1 MKSPSGM
8 PASRCICYED
18 PKWFVNA
25 HLQDL
30 DGDWPM
36 FYLDD
41 LSSKEAM
48 ISRAEWYFDQLFTD
62 TAVTDVM
69 LCAFEQVSYIASDTV
84 EWIHEKMAQRVRNNG
99 HIPSGYKSL
108 TVRGYDLYNAL
119 TAYGVDW
126 YQLAI
131 DYCKGAGV
139 RPWTYLRMNDHHCI
153 EHADSLFHDAFW
165 HKARANGWL
174 IGNEKIY
181 GKNVANAYDFAHKEV
196 RDWMLTYIREVT
208 RKYDTFGLQLD
219 FMRDIFCFDYL
230 HNPNK
235 VEIMNGFIRDVAAI
249 VKEAEVIHGHDMK
262 LMIRLGVD
270 VKHNLVYGFDVAQ
283 WAKEGIIDAVVPS
296 PRWWATDSGIP
307 IADWVEV
314 VGDNVAIFPGFEYCL
329 MDPVKIN
336 DTQVKGIA
344 AGYMAQGAHGMYFNN
359 FYQLGDAGVR
369 DVHLLN
375 PGKVAEGPRTYVMT
389 YQDQVPIGQTGY
401 RPLPIH
407 LRGGTTFTVH
417 MGPVRTTES
426 ITLSIG
432 YNLGILKQPPWE
444 ITLNGIAPV
453 EAKKV
458 AINPDSIA
466 GYYITRKN
474 KKSKAK
480 ILVQYTFQNLST
492 EDVLEISIPAAEATA
507 VSLEINVNPNGT

>member
-1 MKSPSGM
+1 MKSPSVM
-8 PASRCICYED
+8 PASRGICYED

-25 HLQDL
+25 HIQDL

-153 EHADSLFHDAFW
+153 ERADSLFHDAFW

-181 GKNVANAYDFAHKEV
+181 GKNIANAYDFAHKEV
-196 RDWMLTYIREVT
+196 RDWMLAYIREVT

-219 FMRDIFCFDYL
+219 FMRESFCFDYL
-230 HNPNK
+230 HNPHK

-249 VKEAEVIHGHDMK
+249 VKEAEAIHGHNMK

-307 IADWVEV
+307 IADWVEA
-314 VGDNVAIFPGFEYCL
+314 VGDDVAIFPGFEYCL

-336 DTQVKGIA
+336 YTQVKGIA
-344 AGYMAQGAHGMYFNN
+344 AGYMAQGAHGIYFNN

-417 MGPVRTTES
+417 MGPVRATES

-458 AINPDSIA
+458 AINPDSTA
-466 GYYITRKN
+466 GHYITRKN

-492 EDVLEISIPAAEATA
+492 EDVLEISIPAADAIA
-507 VSLEINVNPNGT
+507 VSLEINVNPN